1 MITQE
6 IRTQLQEY
14 FDESCK
20 ELNVDSSAYVLHIIV
35 DKSRFPSIYNSAE
48 WCGRT
53 LYINQEWVE
62 FCIQN
67 KVIYD
72 LIFVLSHEARH
83 IYQHNVIADFNKRG
97 KSCELPAI
105 IKQWEKEFSHYIRN
119 EGDEDSMNKNTSQ
132 QVEIDANAFA
142 NCILIKKGLE
152 ARIKPEQE
160 YLMTKAIKE
169 MARKL
174 WNAEVF

>member
-35 DKSRFPSIYNSAE
+35 DKSKFSSIYNSAE

-67 KVIYD
+67 KVI
-72 LIFVLSHEARH
+72 
-83 IYQHNVIADFNKRG
+83 
-97 KSCELPAI
+97 
-105 IKQWEKEFSHYIRN
+105 N

>member
-6 IRTQLQEY
+6 IRIQLQEY
-14 FDESCK
+14 FDEACK
-20 ELNVDSSAYVLHIIV
+20 ELKIDSSAYVLHILV
-35 DKSRFPSIYNSAE
+35 DKNRFPSIYNSAE
-48 WCGRT
+48 WYGKT

-67 KVIYD
+67 EVTYD
-72 LIFVLSHEARH
+72 LIFVLSHEVRH
-83 IYQHNVIADFNKRG
+83 IYQHYVIADFNKRG
-97 KSCELPAI
+97 KSSELPAV
-105 IKQWEKEFSHYIRN
+105 IKQWEYEFSHYIRN
-119 EGDEDSMNKNTSQ
+119 EGNEDSMNMNLNQ

-142 NCILIKKGLE
+142 NCILIKKGLG

-160 YLMTKAIKE
+160 YLMTKAIKK